1 MTTAA
6 QRPDLLWAHAIWLE
20 NPSPPL
26 SPGPLTEVGCIVRA
40 ATPPTPGEYLITL
53 DQPVDASAIHPAI
66 YIYDQGVSGL
76 LTGRVFPLTDGTW
89 FVTIYD
95 VIAGVPTPT
104 GASFSVL
111 LLRTSQGVDAVP

>member
-6 QRPDLLWAHAIWLE
+6 QRPDLLWAHAIWIE
-20 NPSPPL
+20 NPTPPL
-26 SPGPLTEVGCIVRA
+26 PNAVTQVGCVVARN
-40 ATPPTPGEYLITL
+40 PPNVGEYVVTL
-53 DQPVDASAIHPAI
+53 DQPVDASAVHPAL
-66 YIYDQGVSGL
+66 YLYETGVSGL
-76 LTGRVFPLTDGTW
+76 LQGRVLPLSDSVW

-104 GASFSVL
+104 DSSFSVL

>member
-6 QRPDLLWAHAIWLE
+6 QRPDLLWAHAIWVE
-20 NPSPPL
+20 NPGPPL
-26 SPGPLTEVGCIVRA
+26 PPVPGPITQIGCTVQRN
-40 ATPPTPGEYLITL
+40 PPNVGEYLIQL

-66 YIYDQGVSGL
+66 YIYDTGVSGL
-76 LTGRVFPLTDGTW
+76 LFGRVFPVSDSQW

-104 GASFSVL
+104 DTSFSVL
-111 LLRTSQGVDAVP
+111 LLRSSQGIDAT